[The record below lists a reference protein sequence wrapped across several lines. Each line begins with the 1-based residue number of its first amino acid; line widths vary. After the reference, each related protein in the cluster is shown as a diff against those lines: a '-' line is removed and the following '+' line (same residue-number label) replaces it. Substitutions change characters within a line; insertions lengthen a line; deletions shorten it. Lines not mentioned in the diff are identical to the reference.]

1 MSYEIKR
8 MSTEEARPHIPDYE
22 YALIYLI
29 SEIILTKTDC
39 ISEINWEE
47 CTEARFFSEEKELH
61 FFRRDGQMQAVEVRD
76 KDGKDEI
83 VKTYDLA
90 NKFQAA
96 GKIIKVKQY
105 IDYDK
110 DGQANIVLTRLTGIE

>member
-39 ISEINWEE
+39 ISEINSEE

-76 KDGKDEI
+76 KDEKDEI

-90 NKFQAA
+90 NKSQAA

-110 DGQANIVLTRLTGIE
+110 DGQANIALTRLTGIE

>member
-8 MSTEEARPHIPDYE
+8 MSTEEARLHIPDYE

-29 SEIILTKTDC
+29 SEIILTKTDY

-76 KDGKDEI
+76 KDG
-83 VKTYDLA
+83 
-90 NKFQAA
+90 
-96 GKIIKVKQY
+96 
-105 IDYDK
+105 
-110 DGQANIVLTRLTGIE
+110 QANIVLTRLTGIE

>member
-1 MSYEIKR
+1 MYGS
-8 MSTEEARPHIPDYE
+8 P
-22 YALIYLI
+22 L
-29 SEIILTKTDC
+29 
-39 ISEINWEE
+39 
-47 CTEARFFSEEKELH
+47 

-76 KDGKDEI
+76 KDEKDEI

-110 DGQANIVLTRLTGIE
+110 DGQANIALTRLTGIE

>member
-76 KDGKDEI
+76 KDEKDEI
-83 VKTYDLA
+83 VKNSL
-90 NKFQAA
+90 
-96 GKIIKVKQY
+96 
-105 IDYDK
+105 IDMLHDK
-110 DGQANIVLTRLTGIE
+110 GYSNINISKSNIPLRY